1 MNLTTPSIRHILAP
15 HDFSEVAEYALT
27 YALFLAE
34 KVGARVTLLHVY
46 DDSPYGYPD
55 ARMTRDE
62 FEMAV
67 KESAACSLDAIQ
79 ARARGLNI
87 DVDASLRRGRP
98 WEQIVAVAAETRAD
112 LIVMGTH
119 GRRGVARALIGSVAE
134 KVVRMAACPVLAVH
148 FPASDHERAVVA
160 ERP

>member
-15 HDFSEVAEYALT
+15 HDFSEVAEYALKH
-27 YALFLAE
+27 ALFLAE
-34 KVGARVTLLHVY
+34 KLSARVTLLHVY

-62 FEMAV
+62 FETAV
-67 KESAACSLDAIQ
+67 KESAARSLDAIE
-79 ARARGLNI
+79 ARVRRLNI

-98 WEQIVAVAAETRAD
+98 WEQIVTVAAEARAD
-112 LIVMGTH
+112 LIVIGTH

-134 KVVRMAACPVLAVH
+134 KVLRMATCPVLAVH
-148 FPASDHERAVVA
+148 LPAIDAERAIVA
-160 ERP
+160 DRP